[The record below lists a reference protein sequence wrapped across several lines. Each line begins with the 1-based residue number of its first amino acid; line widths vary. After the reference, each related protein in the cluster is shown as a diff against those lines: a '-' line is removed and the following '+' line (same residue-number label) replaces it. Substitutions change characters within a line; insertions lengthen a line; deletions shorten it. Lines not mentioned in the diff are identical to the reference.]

1 MPDTLLRRLW
11 LRISRLAGYYPRM
24 LKLIWD
30 ADPRYALLAVIFSAA
45 GATVPVA
52 QIWISKVVVDRIV
65 ENVRSSSSAPPD
77 WLSVLAPVGLVFI
90 VWAAGNI
97 CQSISS
103 GIREILGY
111 RVRIHAEYLLLKK
124 AAGLDIAFF
133 EAPEFYDKLEN
144 ARRENYRAHNLALLS
159 LDFFSACLT
168 FGLMMGL
175 LTKLHPAAVL
185 LLLLTSAPQVFISG
199 YYAGR
204 LFALEWGS
212 TANRRMASY
221 MSELLGSRDAVKE
234 MRLFRLHDEFL
245 VRFRRFWKGF
255 LDEYGKLQFS
265 QQIANF
271 LSGILSMTG
280 TALIW
285 GYAAVQGV
293 SGRITA
299 GDVALA
305 FQSSEQGRSDL
316 NRLFLV
322 AGTFYEHSLYAG
334 NFFTFLDL
342 QPDSVVGALSRR
354 AEKGKAINKV
364 PKQIRHGIEFRN
376 VSFRYPNT
384 ERNVIKDLSFLI
396 KAGES
401 LAVVGENGAGKSTFV
416 KLIARF
422 YDPTEG
428 AIYLDGRDLREYD
441 LEDLHKEIGVIFQDF
456 VHYNLT
462 VAENIGVGH
471 IDFIRD
477 QNRILLAA
485 QQGGAL
491 PIVEKLPKG
500 LNSVLGRRFDDG
512 VDLSGGEWQKLA
524 LSRAFMGDAQIL
536 ILDEPTSALDA
547 LAEQDVYGR
556 FSELTSGKTAIF
568 ISHRF
573 STVRMAKHI
582 IVLDDGRLIEEGG
595 HDALMNLNKRYA
607 VMFNT
612 QADRYK

>member
-1 MPDTLLRRLW
+1 MPDTPLRRLW
-11 LRISRLAGYYPRM
+11 LRISRLVGYYPRV
-24 LKLIWD
+24 LKLIWE
-30 ADPRYALLAVIFSAA
+30 ASPRYALLAVVFSSA
-45 GATVPVA
+45 GAAAPVA
-52 QIWISKVVVDRIV
+52 QIWISKVAVDRIV
-65 ENVRSSSSAPPD
+65 ENVRIASSSPPD
-77 WLSVLAPVGLVFI
+77 WLSVLAPLCLIFLI
-90 VWAAGNI
+90 WAAGSI

-111 RVRIHAEYLLLKK
+111 RVRIQAEYLLLKK
-124 AAGLDIAFF
+124 AAELDIAFF
-133 EAPEFYDKLEN
+133 DAPEFYDKLEN

-159 LDFFSACLT
+159 FDFFSACLT

-175 LTKLHPAAVL
+175 LAKLHPAAVV

-204 LFALEWGS
+204 LFALEWGN

-255 LDEYGKLQFS
+255 LSEYGKLQFS
-265 QQIANF
+265 QELSNL
-271 LSGILSMTG
+271 LSGLLSMSG

-285 GYAAVQGV
+285 GYAVVQGV
-293 SGRITA
+293 SGRITV

-305 FQSSEQGRSDL
+305 FQSAEQGRSGL
-316 NRLFLV
+316 NKLFLL
-322 AGTFYEHSLYAG
+322 AGTLYEHTLYAG
-334 NFFTFLDL
+334 NFFSFLDL
-342 QPDSVVGALSRR
+342 SPDSVEGALSRSE
-354 AEKGKAINKV
+354 ATMMV
-364 PKQIRHGIEFRN
+364 PKPITQGIEFRN

-384 ERNVIKDLSFLI
+384 DRDVLKDLSFFI

-401 LAVVGENGAGKSTFV
+401 LAVVGENGVGKTTLV
-416 KLIARF
+416 KLLTRF

-485 QQGGAL
+485 QKGGAL

-547 LAEQDVYGR
+547 LAEQDVYSR
-556 FSELTSGKTAIF
+556 FSELTCGKTTIF

-582 IVLDDGRLIEEGG
+582 IVLAEGRLIEEGA
-595 HDALMNLNKRYA
+595 HDDLMNLNKRYA